1 MLRQESSV
9 ATLGRLHVRIKYDY
23 RTSDLIVHLIEGSAV
38 TSSCASFCRDIIVC
52 TFMVVIP

>member
-23 RTSDLIVHLIEGSAV
+23 RTSDLIVHLIEGTCNAV
-38 TSSCASFCRDIIVC
+38 TLSGTSLK
-52 TFMVVIP
+52 VVP